1 MKAPPFAYVR
11 AASLADVFRLWSAA
25 GAEAKLL
32 AGGQTLLA
40 TLAFRLSEPGTLIDI
55 SRVAELR
62 GIAQA
67 GDAVRVGALTTHA
80 ELGASELIRRHV
92 PLLAQAV
99 PLIAHPAIRNRG
111 TIGGSLAFADP
122 AAELPACCVAL
133 EATDRRAHRRG
144 RAAHTGGAVLHRPL
158 RHGAGRQR
166 ADRGHRVPRRQGRR
180 ALRHPGAGA
189 PLRRLRHGRRRRRK
203 AKLAGSTLVEPSLVF
218 FGVGDRP
225 VSAERAIGAV
235 AGKIATPETIAAA
248 QAALDADLDPPAD
261 LHGSPQMKRHLA
273 RVLLAR
279 ALRRIAGIEEARAA

>member
-11 AASLADVFRLWSAA
+11 APSLADAFKLWTAA
-25 GAEAKLL
+25 GADAKLL

-40 TLAFRLSEPGTLIDI
+40 TLAFRLSDPGTLIDI
-55 SRVAELR
+55 SRVPELK
-62 GIAQA
+62 GIAQT
-67 GDAVRVGALTTHA
+67 GDAIRVGALTTHA

-111 TIGGSLAFADP
+111 TIGGSLAYADP
-122 AAELPACCVAL
+122 AAELPACCLAL
-133 EATDRRAHRRG
+133 EASIIARTAAGERRIPAAQFFTGLYTTALAANELIAAIEFPVAKAGERCVILELVRRSG
-144 RAAHTGGAVLHRPL
+144 DYAMAGVAAR
-158 RHGAGRQR
+158 
-166 ADRGHRVPRRQGRR
+166 
-180 ALRHPGAGA
+180 
-189 PLRRLRHGRRRRRK
+189 
-203 AKLAGSTLVEPSLVF
+203 AKLSGSTLVGPSLAF

-225 VSAERAIGAV
+225 VIAERATAAV
-235 AGKIATPETIAAA
+235 AGKIVTPETIAAA
-248 QAALDADLDPPAD
+248 QAALDGDLDPPAD